1 MLVICLVQGS
11 IADATTLEGA
21 REAVEEATEELS
33 LLGSLQF
40 VGNLTQRD
48 ELLAAALHHYVDGRK
63 VEALQQFCEGLK
75 IVGALDALKAHPTV
89 LKSVFLQDQKPL
101 LASEMIDQFKTG
113 RVSEP
118 GSNRRRME
126 TRTIGFWRD
135 WLLQVEGKKL
145 PN

>member
-11 IADATTLEGA
+11 VSPHFLSERLFRQICGLQPLPACIEDIFDPALRAKLKKIADATTLEGA

-40 VGNLTQRD
+40 VGNMTQRD

-75 IVGALDALKAHPTV
+75 IVGALDFEGPTN
-89 LKSVFLQDQKPL
+89 SP
-101 LASEMIDQFKTG
+101 E
-113 RVSEP
+113 E
-118 GSNRRRME
+118 
-126 TRTIGFWRD
+126 RD
-135 WLLQVEGKKL
+135 SSGPAATPDVRNG
-145 PN
+145 